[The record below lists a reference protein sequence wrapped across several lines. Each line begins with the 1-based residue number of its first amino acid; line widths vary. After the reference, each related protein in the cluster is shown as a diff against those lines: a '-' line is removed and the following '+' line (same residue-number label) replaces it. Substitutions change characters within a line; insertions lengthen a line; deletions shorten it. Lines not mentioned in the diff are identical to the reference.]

1 MPSLEEF
8 RSRLEAS
15 ITAIQNEPRW
25 TPSESMEFMAGIEAK
40 QEQFQF
46 VAEHLISVI
55 RPRLALVA
63 SRFRGEVAS
72 NDPPGQ
78 CSCWFPSRARFPVSA
93 KVGFVIEHDAHFDRV
108 VLGYEMYLMP
118 VFIKYKDKDRLT
130 LSNREVPD
138 DKVANWSEDRLLD
151 FVCSYLQIDRGAKQS
166 EKIATDP
173 CVECESASRM
183 GQQATTTMDTPTTF
197 VLLNAISSLRTIQSN
212 TLASRPCSDL
222 PKHRNE

>member
-8 RSRLEAS
+8 SSRLEAC

-72 NDPPGQ
+72 NDPPGR

-118 VFIKYKDKDRLT
+118 VFIKYKDNDRLT

-151 FVCSYLQIDRGAKQS
+151 FVRSYLQIDRGAKQS

-173 CVECESASRM
+173 VCGMRIGITDGTTSDNYYGHTYYFCTAKCH
-183 GQQATTTMDTPTTF
+183 QQFKDNPKQYVSIKTM
-197 VLLNAISSLRTIQSN
+197 
-212 TLASRPCSDL
+212 
-222 PKHRNE
+222 